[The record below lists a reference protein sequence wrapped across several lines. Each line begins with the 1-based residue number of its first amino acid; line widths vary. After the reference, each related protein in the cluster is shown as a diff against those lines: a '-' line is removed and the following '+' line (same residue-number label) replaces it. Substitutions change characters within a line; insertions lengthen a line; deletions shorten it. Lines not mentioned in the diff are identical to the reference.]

1 MEPLSALGIACN
13 LMQVISFTGEVIH
26 LCKQVYKRGSQD
38 PSLEGNAK
46 ALSSVITSLHDSLTS
61 PESRSPCNEAT
72 RELQD
77 LARKCLD
84 ATSRLSAELDK
95 IGASRSQG
103 HLGKTMV
110 SVCKHLAKSGDLR
123 NLEKEIHGYQ
133 KVLESGL
140 LVRLCTA
147 REAADL
153 QSREGFKQ
161 LNGAL
166 QHFIIS
172 ISKQELQ
179 LSQLLQA
186 VDQRI
191 EKGFFAIQDEA
202 TRARILG
209 SLKYEGMNRRKN
221 DIKENHR
228 KTFEWI
234 FKSDLSQMTCA
245 REELNL
251 DSDSESDSI
260 SSISDSIHSSSTASE
275 TQELKADLQQPGD
288 VRPSLGDSFVTWLL
302 SNDTTY
308 WISGKPGS
316 GKSTLMLFLLKDPR
330 TQGLLNMRSPDTLI
344 IGHFLLSSGHPMQR
358 NTKGILCSLLHQIL
372 QDDDRHERLLLPSL
386 AQRLPLILSKDSP
399 DDWTPQ
405 ELKQA
410 IRDVLKTAD
419 RATCIFIDGLDEL
432 APSEIEDDLRSL
444 LRTLGRIPCVKL
456 CVSSRPEP
464 TFQALFDKIPK
475 LRVQSLTD
483 GDIRRYA
490 WDFLKSAVNLDERTR
505 NLPEIQHFV
514 DLVSERSDG
523 VFLWVYLVLKRLHRG
538 LTNKDSI
545 TELIQRLEQTPKEL
559 QDLFSDMW
567 GRLGEDAQI
576 SEYLST
582 AAKYFHFVKTSLI
595 RPWSCAM
602 GEAQAINVA
611 ELMLATNYT
620 LRHQLLNGSNISP
633 KYIEERCDA
642 VIRNLDT
649 RCAGLLECKEHRMK
663 FSPAEESKYNSQFRF
678 HSLRV
683 EFVHRSALDY
693 IFSSS
698 EGSNILVHDDST
710 PEEQL
715 AMLNHVD
722 LTVAKMWEL
731 CDEVKDFQPCLTLGS
746 YLFPLF
752 GHPFGSYSHF
762 LSETHRH
769 SLLSLGGSVYTR
781 ARIDN
786 QAFFPFFRGPNF
798 WSWSPDNSPD
808 FIMVLS
814 QSPWLGLVPQ
824 YMNYFDQK
832 LPPAY
837 AGYIMICICTLLGG
851 LGYHYD
857 EPEARAIE
865 DLCSDVE
872 STTRYLLDSGAD
884 IHMEG
889 LSSIDLDQIS
899 IDTMHFTHSQ
909 LQSSVST
916 LALGLFDPCSCCIH
930 PLLRVIHTFLDNKAS
945 LNRIMVFH
953 YAESNHGTPESV
965 RSGIFE
971 PVYEAEGTHVQL
983 VVFKTTPG
991 HLLRLALYGIQNWP
1005 NLLKNL
1011 SKEAIETL
1019 LQHTALTETPA
1030 VLEPLAFRTTM
1041 IDPPRL
1047 HFFHKLRTHSQKQMF
1062 ETLVS
1067 RNLTSMA
1074 WWRAKNEGCM
1084 PLPEILAQIAAECE
1098 TVSSAD
1104 FAAELEQEGYLVRV
1118 QDYLK
1123 QIPRLEKEQELAL
1136 LDKLQR
1142 EAFDGKHFPM
1152 T

>member
-13 LMQVISFTGEVIH
+13 LMQVISFTGEIIN
-26 LCKQVYKRGSQD
+26 LCKQVYERGSQA

-61 PESRSPCNEAT
+61 PESRSPYNEAT

-103 HLGKTMV
+103 HFGKTIV
-110 SVCKHLAKSGDLR
+110 SVCKHLAKSGNLR
-123 NLEKEIHGYQ
+123 NLEKEIHDYQ

-179 LSQLLQA
+179 LSQLLQT

-191 EKGFFAIQDEA
+191 DKGFFAIQDEA

-234 FKSDLSQMTCA
+234 FKSDLSQVTRA
-245 REELNL
+245 REELNV
-251 DSDSESDSI
+251 DSDSESDS
-260 SSISDSIHSSSTASE
+260 
-275 TQELKADLQQPGD
+275 QPGD
-288 VRPSLGDSFVTWLL
+288 VRPTLGDSFVTWLG

-330 TQGLLNMRSPDTLI
+330 TQDLLDTRSPDTLI

-372 QDDDRHERLLLPSL
+372 QDDDRHKRLLLPSL
-386 AQRLPLILSKDSP
+386 AQRLPQVLSKDSP
-399 DDWTPQ
+399 DDWTTQ
-405 ELKQA
+405 ELKQG

-456 CVSSRPEP
+456 CVSSRPER
-464 TFQALFDKIPK
+464 TFQERFDGVPK

-490 WDFLKSAVNLDERTR
+490 WDFLRSAVNMDERTR
-505 NLPEIQHFV
+505 KLSEIQHFV
-514 DLVSERSDG
+514 DIVSERSDG
-523 VFLWVYLVLKRLHRG
+523 VFLWVYLVLKRLRRG

-545 TELIQRLEQTPKEL
+545 AELNQRLEQTPKEL

-567 GRLGEDAQI
+567 GRLGDDAQI

-582 AAKYFHFVKTSLI
+582 AAKYFHFVKTSRI

-602 GEAQAINVA
+602 GNAEGINVA

-678 HSLRV
+678 HKLRV
-683 EFVHRSALDY
+683 EFVHRSALEY

-698 EGSNILVHDDST
+698 EGSNILAHDDST

-715 AMLNHVD
+715 AMLSHVD
-722 LTVAKMWEL
+722 LTVGKMWEL
-731 CDEVKDFQPCLTLGS
+731 CDDVDNPCLTLEVYLSLLFGRPFSRYS
-746 YLFPLF
+746 YL
-752 GHPFGSYSHF
+752 

-786 QAFFPFFRGPNF
+786 QAFFPISREPKIQ
-798 WSWSPDNSPD
+798 SWSPDNSPD
-808 FIMVLS
+808 FIMALS
-814 QSPWLGLVPQ
+814 ESPWLRLVPQ
-824 YMNYFDQK
+824 YINSLDQK

-837 AGYIMICICTLLGG
+837 AGYIMRCICNFLASFLFDRVVLEET
-851 LGYHYD
+851 
-857 EPEARAIE
+857 RAVE
-865 DLCSDVE
+865 GLCSDVE

-884 IHMEG
+884 IHMEC
-889 LSSIDLDQIS
+889 LSSNDLYEIS
-899 IDTMHFTHSQ
+899 LDTMRFTHSQ
-909 LQSSVST
+909 LQSSATT
-916 LALGLFDPCSCCIH
+916 LVLNLFNPLRHKCMPS
-930 PLLRVIHTFLDNKAS
+930 LLRVMSTFLDNKAS
-945 LNRIMVFH
+945 LNRMMVFQC
-953 YAESNHGTPESV
+953 SV
-965 RSGIFE
+965 SMDKGSSSVDFGIYKPWQQSHFNDLE
-971 PVYEAEGTHVQL
+971 VVY
-983 VVFKTTPG
+983 FRTTPG
-991 HLLRLALYGIQNWP
+991 HLLRLALNALPAPGSTQSDHP
-1005 NLLKNL
+1005 KEASEMLLKH
-1011 SKEAIETL
+1011 A
-1019 LQHTALTETPA
+1019 ALTETPA
-1030 VLEPLAFRTTM
+1030 VLEPLAFQLTRLSKPTT
-1041 IDPPRL
+1041 PFHCL
-1047 HFFHKLRTHSQKQMF
+1047 LHKLSTDPHR
-1062 ETLVS
+1062 ERIGTLIN
-1067 RNLTSMA
+1067 RRLQNKARLDRIGKERMIL
-1074 WWRAKNEGCM
+1074 WDN
-1084 PLPEILAQIAAECE
+1084 LAQIAPECE

>member
-13 LMQVISFTGEVIH
+13 LMQVISFTGEIIN
-26 LCKQVYKRGSQD
+26 LCKQVYERGSQA

-61 PESRSPCNEAT
+61 PESRSPYNEAT

-103 HLGKTMV
+103 HFGKTIV
-110 SVCKHLAKSGDLR
+110 SVCKHLAKSGNLR
-123 NLEKEIHGYQ
+123 NLEKEIHDYQ

-153 QSREGFKQ
+153 QSRDDFKQ
-161 LNGAL
+161 LNEAL

-179 LSQLLQA
+179 LSQLLQT
-186 VDQRI
+186 VDQRT
-191 EKGFFAIQDEA
+191 EKVFFAIQDEA

-209 SLKYEGMNRRKN
+209 SLK
-221 DIKENHR
+221 
-228 KTFEWI
+228 WI
-234 FKSDLSQMTCA
+234 FKSDLSQMTRA

-251 DSDSESDSI
+251 DSDSESDSV
-260 SSISDSIHSSSTASE
+260 SSISDSIHSSSTA
-275 TQELKADLQQPGD
+275 
-288 VRPSLGDSFVTWLL
+288 RDSFVTWLG

-330 TQGLLNMRSPDTLI
+330 TQDLLDTRSPDTLI

-372 QDDDRHERLLLPSL
+372 QDDERHKRMLLPYL
-386 AQRLPLILSKDSP
+386 AQRLRLPRILSKDSP

-405 ELKQA
+405 ELEQA
-410 IRDVLKTAD
+410 VRDVLKTAD

-432 APSEIEDDLRSL
+432 VTSEIEDDLRSL
-444 LRTLGRIPCVKL
+444 LRTLERIPCVKL

-490 WDFLKSAVNLDERTR
+490 WDFLKSAVNMDERTR
-505 NLPEIQHFV
+505 KLSEIQHFV

-523 VFLWVYLVLKRLHRG
+523 VFLWVYLVLKRLRRG
-538 LTNKDSI
+538 LKNKDSI
-545 TELIQRLEQTPKEL
+545 AELNQRLEQTPKEL

-567 GRLGEDAQI
+567 GRLGDDAQI

-582 AAKYFHFVKTSLI
+582 AAKYFHFVKKSQI
-595 RPWSCAM
+595 RPLSCAM
-602 GEAQAINVA
+602 SDEGINVA

-633 KYIEERCDA
+633 EYIEERCDA

-649 RCAGLLECKEHRMK
+649 RCAGLLECKEHKMK
-663 FSPAEESKYNSQFRF
+663 VSPAKNSKYNGQYRY
-678 HSLRV
+678 HWLRV
-683 EFVHRSALDY
+683 KFVHRSAQDY

-710 PEEQL
+710 PEEQW

-722 LTVAKMWEL
+722 LTVTKMWEL
-731 CDEVKDFQPCLTLGS
+731 RDEAFDFRPRLTLKS
-746 YLFPLF
+746 YLVQLY
-752 GHPFGSYSHF
+752 GSPFSSYSYL

-786 QAFFPFFRGPNF
+786 QAFFPFGSGSNF

-808 FIMVLS
+808 FIMALS
-814 QSPWLGLVPQ
+814 ESPWLRLVPQ
-824 YMNYFDQK
+824 YINSLDQK

-837 AGYIMICICTLLGG
+837 AGYLMRCICSYFTSCPNDGRWVT
-851 LGYHYD
+851 
-857 EPEARAIE
+857 EALPIQ
-865 DLCSDVE
+865 DVISDVE

-884 IHMEG
+884 IHMEC
-889 LSSIDLDQIS
+889 LSSHDLDEMS
-899 IDTMHFTHSQ
+899 KDTMCFTHSQ
-909 LQSSVST
+909 LQSSATT
-916 LALGLFDPCSCCIH
+916 LLLGLFNAPRRECA
-930 PLLRVIHTFLDNKAS
+930 PLLLRFISTFLDNKAS
-945 LNRIMVFH
+945 LNRIMVFRH
-953 YAESNHGTPESV
+953 SLSISGASSSV
-965 RSGIFE
+965 RSGIFATG
-971 PVYEAEGTHVQL
+971 YEAVCSDLQL
-983 VVFKTTPG
+983 IVFKTTPG
-991 HLLRLALYGIQNWP
+991 HLLRLALNALQNPP
-1005 NLLKNL
+1005 NLKSDL
-1011 SKEAIETL
+1011 SKGAIETL

-1030 VLEPLAFRTTM
+1030 VLEPLAFRTT
-1041 IDPPRL
+1041 L
-1047 HFFHKLRTHSQKQMF
+1047 FHKLRTHSQKQRLG
-1062 ETLVS
+1062 TLVS
-1067 RNLTSMA
+1067 RNLTRMARREDAMEESM
-1074 WWRAKNEGCM
+1074 
-1084 PLPEILAQIAAECE
+1084 ILWDNLEQFAPECE
-1098 TVSSAD
+1098 TVSLAE
-1104 FAAELEQEGYLVRV
+1104 FAAELEQEGYLVRA